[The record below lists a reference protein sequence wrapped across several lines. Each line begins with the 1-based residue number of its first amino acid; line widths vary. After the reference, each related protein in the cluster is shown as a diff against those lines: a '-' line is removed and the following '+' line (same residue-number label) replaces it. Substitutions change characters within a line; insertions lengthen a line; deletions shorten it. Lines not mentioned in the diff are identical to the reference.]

1 MERNDIIMT
10 SIKLEQLKE
19 EFEKII
25 KDTTNSLVM
34 VSIFGTAMRLKASDD
49 RIDCVYKP
57 GLFKDIPEIPGE
69 MVKIIF
75 STPKGE
81 NVSVRSKE
89 LKDGRESFA
98 VEMMDNLDVCYSN
111 TLYR

>member
-1 MERNDIIMT
+1 MT

-81 NVSVRSKE
+81 
-89 LKDGRESFA
+89 LKDGRESFT

>member
-1 MERNDIIMT
+1 
-10 SIKLEQLKE
+10 
-19 EFEKII
+19 
-25 KDTTNSLVM
+25 
-34 VSIFGTAMRLKASDD
+34 
-49 RIDCVYKP
+49 
-57 GLFKDIPEIPGE
+57 

-89 LKDGRESFA
+89 LKDGRESFT